1 MVFIL
6 DKYKCTE
13 RVSVPNMNRMIKHL
27 GKQPDLKSD
36 EKKYNEFQLLK
47 KIKKRA
53 GKDGSYEVNFSLK
66 DYDTANTRAL
76 GRLYPAGASLQ
87 YLCKEYRKALVHQEY
102 TDIDIKNAHPSLINQ
117 VFKKENIECKM
128 LNEYVENRDKYLEV
142 ANKTE
147 WTALLNNRI
156 PNESASDLEKE
167 YWNDIIS
174 CATKLFDRPY
184 YNTYLEKGEKKNPTN
199 KIGWAISQL
208 ATDKERETVS
218 VAMEKLDSFGYELG
232 TLIHDGFLVCDLNVK
247 DGDLREAEKYA
258 EEKTGF
264 SIELVK
270 KSLTDFNHEEVF
282 GEEDD
287 KEITEEDL
295 GDRGNAKLFYEYM
308 EGEGHRFLRCEKR
321 DGGGWYWYNPKK
333 GIWGDDEGSLR
344 GFMDECPVL
353 EHKYRTSTH
362 HQNALMVQLKSMT
375 EIDDELHMRYFNTT
389 KKKLAFQNGIYDFD
403 TKKLIPFSH
412 EYFFVFKAPINLE
425 LDKYAGFGGLEQKVK
440 KKFFEDVYDEMPSEG
455 VPENER
461 RVKSKFVLQSAG
473 RTMAGMRDQVV
484 YFVIGRGNS
493 GKSTMCDM
501 MSRGFGGFAR
511 TCSLSSFGCTD
522 ERDEKNL
529 MWLVDKKYA
538 RFLYATED
546 KNVALEAG
554 AIKTFSGKTDKF
566 SGRSLY
572 ERAQEFNHLANLWA
586 FCNTHPKIAGQKSAE
601 FYEKRDRTIET
612 EYQFELP
619 DSDKYKEEEAKGNAY
634 LRKADAN
641 LDDFCARPDV
651 VEAFVALVV
660 KSFVPKE
667 ADVKIPKCVVE
678 SREEWTGEDNFDA
691 KIGELFERGGPEDV
705 LTPRE
710 IGEHAQE
717 YCEDAKDFNKNLIG
731 RTLTALG
738 YKRERKPKYIKR
750 LGKTDRCYL
759 SIKKVYPDRLPTC
772 AFVLTDD

>member
-1 MVFIL
+1 
-6 DKYKCTE
+6 
-13 RVSVPNMNRMIKHL
+13 
-27 GKQPDLKSD
+27 
-36 EKKYNEFQLLK
+36 
-47 KIKKRA
+47 
-53 GKDGSYEVNFSLK
+53 
-66 DYDTANTRAL
+66 
-76 GRLYPAGASLQ
+76 
-87 YLCKEYRKALVHQEY
+87 
-102 TDIDIKNAHPSLINQ
+102 
-117 VFKKENIECKM
+117 
-128 LNEYVENRDKYLEV
+128 
-142 ANKTE
+142 
-147 WTALLNNRI
+147 
-156 PNESASDLEKE
+156 
-167 YWNDIIS
+167 
-174 CATKLFDRPY
+174 
-184 YNTYLEKGEKKNPTN
+184 
-199 KIGWAISQL
+199 
-208 ATDKERETVS
+208 
-218 VAMEKLDSFGYELG
+218 
-232 TLIHDGFLVCDLNVK
+232 
-247 DGDLREAEKYA
+247 
-258 EEKTGF
+258 
-264 SIELVK
+264 
-270 KSLTDFNHEEVF
+270 
-282 GEEDD
+282 
-287 KEITEEDL
+287 
-295 GDRGNAKLFYEYM
+295 
-308 EGEGHRFLRCEKR
+308 
-321 DGGGWYWYNPKK
+321 
-333 GIWGDDEGSLR
+333 
-344 GFMDECPVL
+344 
-353 EHKYRTSTH
+353 
-362 HQNALMVQLKSMT
+362 
-375 EIDDELHMRYFNTT
+375 
-389 KKKLAFQNGIYDFD
+389 
-403 TKKLIPFSH
+403 
-412 EYFFVFKAPINLE
+412 
-425 LDKYAGFGGLEQKVK
+425 
-440 KKFFEDVYDEMPSEG
+440 MPSEG

-493 GKSTMCDM
+493 GESTMCDM

-619 DSDKYKEEEAKGNAY
+619 GSDKYKEEEAKGNAY
-634 LRKADAN
+634 LRKADPN

-691 KIGELFERGGPEDV
+691 KIGELFERGSPEDV

-759 SIKKVYPDRLPTC
+759 NIKKVYPDRLPSL
-772 AFVLTDD
+772 AFVPTDD

>member
-1 MVFIL
+1 MVSIL

-53 GKDGSYEVNFSLK
+53 GSDGSYEVNFSLK

-147 WTALLNNRI
+147 WTALLNNRV

-282 GEEDD
+282 GEEEGEVDD
-287 KEITEEDL
+287 EGGTG
-295 GDRGNAKLFYEYM
+295 GDRESAEVFLKWM
-308 EGEGHRFLRCEKR
+308 TDEGHRFVRSGKDIWWYRPEYGVYSQDMGELKMEGESDSKGLRSR
-321 DGGGWYWYNPKK
+321 
-333 GIWGDDEGSLR
+333 IA
-344 GFMDECPVL
+344 ECPL
-353 EHKYRTSTH
+353 LDNEYR
-362 HQNALMVQLKSMT
+362 SMT
-375 EIDDELHMRYFNTT
+375 KKQNDLKVQFLEMIPHDGKLYDRMFNSTLR
-389 KKKLAFQNGIYDFD
+389 KIAFQNGVYDFV
-403 TKKLIPFSH
+403 KKELLNFSSD
-412 EYFFVFKAPINLE
+412 YFFTFKAPVNLVLKGNE
-425 LDKYAGFGGLEQKVK
+425 TLRDEVYQKLFVDVFGDPIEERNGMLNFAVMERAHDKAQYYLKVLARAIAGEIYD
-440 KKFFEDVYDEMPSEG
+440 KKFFV
-455 VPENER
+455 V
-461 RVKSKFVLQSAG
+461 AG
-473 RTMAGMRDQVV
+473 E
-484 YFVIGRGNS
+484 GNS
-493 GKSTMCDM
+493 GKGLNCDGLKG
-501 MSRGFGGFAR
+501 GFGDFVDNVNAE
-511 TCSLSSFGCTD
+511 CFG
-522 ERDEKNL
+522 
-529 MWLVDKKYA
+529 
-538 RFLYATED
+538 
-546 KNVALEAG
+546 KNVGDDKAKARSWMVAIKNARIVFSNEVSMDALLDASV
-554 AIKTFSGKTDKF
+554 IKTFS
-566 SGRSLY
+566 SGGDVITGR
-572 ERAQEFNHLANLWA
+572 QNHKDESSFRLQATGFFFVNDM
-586 FCNTHPKIAGQKSAE
+586 PKIRGQDEATTNRLRFVETTYSYLMGE
-601 FYEKRDRTIET
+601 NYEKRKNNK
-612 EYQFELP
+612 LV
-619 DSDKYKEEEAKGNAY
+619 
-634 LRKADAN
+634 RKAEPYLKDTYIKQEAV
-641 LDDFCARPDV
+641 L
-651 VEAFVALVV
+651 EAFVSLIVHNYETEEPVAPACIMED
-660 KSFVPKE
+660 SKE
-667 ADVKIPKCVVE
+667 WTDFDDVKT
-678 SREEWTGEDNFDA
+678 RFLG
-691 KIGELFERGGPEDV
+691 LFEATGNDE
-705 LTPRE
+705 E
-710 IGEHAQE
+710 IMTFKSIAAIASVKG
-717 YCEDAKDFNKNLIG
+717 
-731 RTLTALG
+731 
-738 YKRERKPKYIKR
+738 IKASTCR
-750 LGKTDRCYL
+750 LGRWLKGDGYEVKDRKINKKKMRCYL
-759 SIKKVYPDRLPTC
+759 GIKEYRE
-772 AFVLTDD
+772 DDEEY